1 MAMIRRGAYILG
13 LFKALRP
20 TLFENLISASVGIN
34 IVGLCMEYYNAPAP
48 YEKLLAV
55 MNIVFVVVFIIEAI
69 LKIIGYG

>member
-1 MAMIRRGAYILG
+1 LIE
-13 LFKALRP
+13 P
-20 TLFENLISASVGIN
+20 TGGIQKWVFNLVETSLFENLISASVGIN
-34 IVGLCMEYYNAPAP
+34 IVGLCMEYYNAPAA

>member
-1 MAMIRRGAYILG
+1 VFNLVE
-13 LFKALRP
+13 
-20 TLFENLISASVGIN
+20 TSLFENLISASVGIN